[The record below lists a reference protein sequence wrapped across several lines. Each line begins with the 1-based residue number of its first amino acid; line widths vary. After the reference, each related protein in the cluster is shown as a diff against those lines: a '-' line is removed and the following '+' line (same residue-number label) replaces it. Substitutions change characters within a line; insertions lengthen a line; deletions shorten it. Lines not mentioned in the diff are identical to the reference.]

1 MQMPDYDSFFRAYVD
16 FYNGALAEKPVIG
29 DLRQCYAEFIVGASP
44 GSVMGG
50 ENGEE
55 YGKVLD
61 KGFGFY
67 RAIGV
72 TKMSVRRTEA
82 SEIMAGHDMIRVFFR
97 ADMRR
102 KDGSEFPVDFEVV
115 YIAQRRD
122 GGPKIFAFMSDNEL
136 ELFKKLGVVDAEGKP
151 V

>member
-72 TKMSVRRTEA
+72 THMSLRKTEA
-82 SEIMAGHDMIRVFFR
+82 SEIMAGHDMVRVFFT
-97 ADMRR
+97 AEMRR
-102 KDGSEFPVDFEVV
+102 KDGSEFPVDFEVA
-115 YIAQRRD
+115 YITQRRD
-122 GGPKIFAFMSDNEL
+122 SGPKIFAFMSENEL
-136 ELFKKLGVVDAEGKP
+136 ELFKELGVVDAEGKP
-151 V
+151 A